1 MNDKT
6 EIFKEIYEKESDA
19 IFRFVLIKV
28 SNRDQALD
36 ITQDTFMR
44 LWKSMSLGKDISNY
58 KSFIFTICRNLI
70 IDWYRKKKSLSL
82 DAMSENYKTFDI
94 IDKSSINNLEIN
106 FEGKNILE
114 KIGELNETYQTPL
127 YLKFVEDLPI
137 KEIGEII
144 GISENAVSVRINR
157 GIEELRNKMGYK

>member
-1 MNDKT
+1 MDTKT
-6 EIFKEIYEKESDA
+6 KIFQEVYDHESNA
-19 IFRFVLIKV
+19 IFRFALIKV

-44 LWKSMSLGKDISNY
+44 LWKCILEEKNISNY
-58 KSFIFTICRNLI
+58 KSFLFTICRNLI
-70 IDWYRKKKSLSL
+70 IDWYRKKKSVSL
-82 DAMSENYKTFDI
+82 NTMSEDYDNFDV
-94 IDKSSINNLEIN
+94 IDNSSINNLEIN
-106 FEGKNILE
+106 FEAKNILE

-127 YLKFVEDLPI
+127 YLKFVEGLSP

-157 GIEELRNKMGYK
+157 GIEALRDKMKYK